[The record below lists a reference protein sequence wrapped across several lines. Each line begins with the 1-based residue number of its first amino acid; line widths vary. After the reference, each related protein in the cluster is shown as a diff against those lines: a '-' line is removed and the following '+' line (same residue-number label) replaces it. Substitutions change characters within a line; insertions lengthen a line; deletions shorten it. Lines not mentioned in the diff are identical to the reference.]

1 MPTKNS
7 FGSYDPRVASDFI
20 KRWEGRELK
29 AYRCSAGKWTIGFGH
44 TEDVE
49 EGDAITSSEAE
60 LLLIED
66 LRERANALAPFVNVG
81 VTEGQYIAL
90 LSLAFNI
97 GVGALKKSSL
107 LRYLNLG
114 RIDEAADEFLRWVY
128 AGGKVSKGLQRRRE
142 SERRLFLEVEK

>member
-1 MPTKNS
+1 MTSEKNS
-7 FGSYDPRVASDFI
+7 FGSYDPAVASDFI

-29 AYRCSAGKWTIGFGH
+29 AYRCPAGKWTIGYGH

-49 EGDAITSSEAE
+49 EGDSITPSEAE

-66 LRERANALAPFVNVG
+66 LKDRAEALAPYVNVP

-90 LSLAFNI
+90 MSLAFNV
-97 GVGALKKSSL
+97 GVGAVKKSSL

-114 RIDEAADEFLRWVY
+114 HIDEAADDFLRWIYVD
-128 AGGKVSKGLQRRRE
+128 GKVNKGLQNRRE
-142 SERRLFLEVEK
+142 SERRLFLGE

>member
-1 MPTKNS
+1 MISKNS
-7 FGSYDPRVASDFI
+7 FGSYDPAVASNFI
-20 KRWEGRELK
+20 KKWEGRELK
-29 AYRCSAGKWTIGFGH
+29 AYRCSAGKWTIGYGH

-49 EGDAITSSEAE
+49 EGDTVTPSEAE

-66 LRERANALAPFVNVG
+66 LRDRAQALARGVNVP

-90 LSLAFNI
+90 LSLAFNV
-97 GVGALKKSSL
+97 GVGAVKKSSL

-114 RIDEAADEFLRWVY
+114 HIDEAADEFLRWIY

>member
-1 MPTKNS
+1 M
-7 FGSYDPRVASDFI
+7 
-20 KRWEGRELK
+20 
-29 AYRCSAGKWTIGFGH
+29 
-44 TEDVE
+44 
-49 EGDAITSSEAE
+49 
-60 LLLIED
+60 LIED

>member
-7 FGSYDPRVASDFI
+7 FGSYDPRIASDFI
-20 KRWEGRELK
+20 KKWEGRELK
-29 AYRCSAGKWTIGFGH
+29 AYRCSAGVWTIGFGH

-49 EGDAITSSEAE
+49 EGDTITSSEAE

-66 LRERANALAPFVNVG
+66 LRERANALAPFVNAP

-90 LSLAFNI
+90 LSLAFNV
-97 GVGALKKSSL
+97 GVGAVKKSSL

-114 RIDEAADEFLRWVY
+114 HIEEAANEFLRLVY
-128 AGGKVSKGLQRRRE
+128 AGGKVNKGLQNRRE
-142 SERRLFLEVEK
+142 SERRLFLEA

>member
-7 FGSYDPRVASDFI
+7 FGSYDPRVASDFV
-20 KRWEGRELK
+20 KQWEGRKLK
-29 AYRCSAGKWTIGFGH
+29 AYRCSAGVWTIGFGH

-49 EGDAITSSEAE
+49 EGDTITSSEAE

-66 LRERANALAPFVNVG
+66 LRERANALAPFVNAP

-90 LSLAFNI
+90 VSLAFNI

-107 LRYLNLG
+107 LRYINLG

-128 AGGKVSKGLQRRRE
+128 AGGKVSEGLKNRRE
-142 SERRLFLEVEK
+142 AERELFEEN

>member
-1 MPTKNS
+1 MQTKNS
-7 FGSYDPRVASDFI
+7 FGSFDPAVASNFI

-29 AYRCSAGKWTIGFGH
+29 AYRCPAGRWTIGYGH

-49 EGDAITSSEAE
+49 EGDKITASEAE

-66 LRERANALAPFVNVG
+66 LRDRAQALARGVNVP

-90 LSLAFNI
+90 LSLAFNV
-97 GVGALKKSSL
+97 GVGAVKKSSL

-114 RIDEAADEFLRWVY
+114 RVDDSANEFLRFIY
-128 AGGKVSKGLQRRRE
+128 ASGEVSEGLKNRRE
-142 SERRLFLEVEK
+142 AERKLFLGK

>member
-1 MPTKNS
+1 MLKKNS
-7 FGSYDPRVASDFI
+7 FGSYDPRVASDFV
-20 KRWEGRELK
+20 KQWEGRKLK
-29 AYRCSAGKWTIGFGH
+29 AYRCSAGVWTIGYGH

-49 EGDAITSSEAE
+49 EGDVITSSEAE

-66 LRERANALAPFVNVG
+66 LRERANALAPFVNAP

-107 LRYLNLG
+107 LRFLNLG
-114 RIDEAADEFLRWVY
+114 HLDEAADEFLRWVY
-128 AGGKVSKGLQRRRE
+128 AGGKVSEGLKDRRE
-142 SERRLFLEVEK
+142 AERKLFLEG

>member
-1 MPTKNS
+1 MTSKNS
-7 FGSYDPRVASDFI
+7 FGSYDPRIASDFV
-20 KRWEGRELK
+20 KQWEGRKLK
-29 AYRCSAGKWTIGFGH
+29 AYRCSAGVWTIGFGH

-49 EGDAITSSEAE
+49 EGDTITSSEAE

-90 LSLAFNI
+90 LSLTFNI

-114 RIDEAADEFLRWVY
+114 HIDEAADEFLRWIY
-128 AGGKVSKGLQRRRE
+128 AGGKVSEGLKNRRE
-142 SERRLFLEVEK
+142 AERKLFLED